1 MCSFSFIQNLRSSG
15 SDIITRPSLRSQEV
29 SPSYDTLRI
38 TSTLPQNPTV
48 FLLWACITHTL
59 VLLYNIFSHLS
70 IDFDNFLSQLTF
82 YHLQKL
88 GFLMFQGSKNASW
101 WRYGKKVRR
110 MLPRR
115 PAGAGSQ
122 AAFPCHS
129 EAFLL
134 RTARISTIEHIVRAE
149 SEFLQ
154 MIENECADREE
165 KT

>member
-1 MCSFSFIQNLRSSG
+1 MSRRL
-15 SDIITRPSLRSQEV
+15 TRM
-29 SPSYDTLRI
+29 DH
-38 TSTLPQNPTV
+38 PTV
-48 FLLWACITHTL
+48 FLLWTCITHTL

-134 RTARISTIEHIVRAE
+134 RTARISATEYIVRASCKFVRIVE
-149 SEFLQ
+149 NGWVDWNLFDSVLRIPDAAVPFFFSFLT
-154 MIENECADREE
+154 IFPPIRYNN
-165 KT
+165 TL